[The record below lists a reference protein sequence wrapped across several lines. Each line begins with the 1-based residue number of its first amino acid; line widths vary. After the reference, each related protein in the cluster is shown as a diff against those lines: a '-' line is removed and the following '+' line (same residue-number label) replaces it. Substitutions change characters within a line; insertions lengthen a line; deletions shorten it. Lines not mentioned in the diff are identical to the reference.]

1 MKNSV
6 QEIRAGALLTVNNY
20 IEDFIWG
27 IHSTKYLFYSDS
39 EDKNDNFS
47 SFGAA
52 VLLKF
57 DTLQSLET
65 YIKSV
70 YYNTYPMILYFRV

>member
-1 MKNSV
+1 MQFIAEIKNSIY
-6 QEIRAGALLTVNNY
+6 EIRAGALLIVNSY
-20 IEDFIWG
+20 IEDLIYV
-27 IHSTKYLFYSDS
+27 IDLTKYLLDSDS
-39 EDKNDNFS
+39 KDENDNFS

-65 YIKSV
+65 YPV
-70 YYNTYPMILYFRV
+70 TLYFQV